1 MSTRSVSADWLGGY
15 QAKVTAGRFEI
26 LVDEPVTA
34 GGEDAGPQPT
44 DYFLASLA
52 SCFVLAM
59 AWSARKHGLELP
71 PLTVNVTGTY
81 DGPRF
86 SAIAIDVVVALPDDQ
101 AKRLIE
107 SAERVCYVTNTL
119 RSQPAISVRHLP
131 S

>member
-15 QAKVTAGRFEI
+15 KAKVTAGHFEF

-34 GGEDAGPQPT
+34 GGEDTGPQPT

-59 AWSARKHGLELP
+59 AWSARKHSLELP

-86 SAIAIDVVVALPDDQ
+86 SAVAIDVVVALSDDK

-119 RSQPAISVRHLP
+119 RRQPAISVRHLP